1 MTDLLLP
8 FYLWIKA
15 FHVIAVVS
23 WMAGL
28 LYLPRLFV
36 NHCEAEPGSPLSE
49 AFKGME
55 ERLARIIMQPA
66 MIATLLSG
74 GAMIAIPG
82 TPGYIAGA
90 GFWLWLKLLFVVG
103 LLGAHVA
110 MMSWKN
116 DFERDENQHPHR
128 FYRIVNEIPT
138 LLMIGIV
145 ICVVV
150 KPF

>member
-1 MTDLLLP
+1 MIENLLP
-8 FYLWIKA
+8 FYAWIKA
-15 FHVIAVVS
+15 LHVIAVIA

-36 NHCEAEPGSPLSE
+36 YHCEADAASQQSETFKVMEDKLSR
-49 AFKGME
+49 M
-55 ERLARIIMQPA
+55 IMQPA
-66 MIATLLSG
+66 MIASLVFGL
-74 GAMIAIPG
+74 AMIAIPG
-82 TPGYIAGA
+82 TPGYIANA
-90 GFWLWLKLLFVVG
+90 GFWLWLKLAFVIG
-103 LLGAHVA
+103 LLGAHFA
-110 MMSWKN
+110 MLRWRN
-116 DFERDENQHPHR
+116 DFARDRNQRPQR

>member
-1 MTDLLLP
+1 MTDLLFP
-8 FYLWIKA
+8 FYLWIRA
-15 FHVIAVVS
+15 FHVVAVIS

-36 NHCEAEPGSPLSE
+36 NHCEAEPDSPLSE
-49 AFKGME
+49 TFKGME

-74 GAMIAIPG
+74 LAMIGIPG

-90 GFWLWLKLLFVVG
+90 GFWLWLKLVFVVG

-116 DFERDENQHPHR
+116 DFARDRNQRPQR
-128 FYRIVNEIPT
+128 FFRIVNEIPT

>member
-15 FHVIAVVS
+15 FHVIAVIS

-36 NHCEAEPGSPLSE
+36 NHCEAEPNSPLSE

-74 GAMIAIPG
+74 LAMIAIPG

-90 GFWLWLKLLFVVG
+90 GLWLWLKLAFVVG

-116 DFERDENQHPHR
+116 DFARDQNERPQR

-145 ICVVV
+145 ICVVI

>member
-1 MTDLLLP
+1 
-8 FYLWIKA
+8 
-15 FHVIAVVS
+15 
-23 WMAGL
+23 MAGL

-36 NHCEAEPGSPLSE
+36 NHCEAEPGTPLSE

-66 MIATLLSG
+66 MIVTILSG
-74 GAMIAIPG
+74 LAMISIPG
-82 TPGYIAGA
+82 TAGYIAGA
-90 GFWLWLKLLFVVG
+90 EFWLWLKLLFVIG
-103 LLGAHVA
+103 LLGAHFA

-116 DFERDENQHPHR
+116 EFAQDQNQHPQR
-128 FYRIVNEIPT
+128 FFRIVNEIPT